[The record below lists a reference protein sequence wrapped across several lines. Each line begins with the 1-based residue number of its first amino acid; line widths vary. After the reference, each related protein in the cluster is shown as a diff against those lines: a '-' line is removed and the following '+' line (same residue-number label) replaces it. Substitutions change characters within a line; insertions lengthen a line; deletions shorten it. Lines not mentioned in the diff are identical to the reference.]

1 MKPIAAVVFDLGNV
15 LLPFNWD
22 LAADRFCA
30 VVNQT
35 RREFDDYIVTM
46 PFVHQLEIG
55 KIEKGAFYRR
65 MCADFGFA
73 GSYSEFA
80 EIWSDIFTVDEGM
93 FGLAAVLKGRLPR
106 YILSNTNPIHMDFVF
121 ERFPAVKDFDGH
133 VLSHE
138 VGCLKPDPLIY
149 KLARERLGVPAEQ
162 VVFIDDIRANVEGAW
177 AAGWQAI
184 QHRDYASTRVELTKL
199 GVAGI

>member
-15 LLPFNWD
+15 LLPFDWD
-22 LAADRFCA
+22 VAANGFCA
-30 VVNQT
+30 AVNRT
-35 RREFDDYIVTM
+35 RRELDDYIVTM

-55 KIEKGAFYRR
+55 AMEKGAFYRR
-65 MCADFGFA
+65 MCGDFGFA
-73 GSYSEFA
+73 GSYAEFA
-80 EIWSDIFTVDEGM
+80 EIWSDIFTVDDAM
-93 FGLAAVLKGRLPR
+93 FGLAAALKGRLPR
-106 YILSNTNPIHMDFVF
+106 YILSNTNPIHIDFVF
-121 ERFPAVKDFDGH
+121 ERFPAVKDFEGH

-138 VGCLKPDPLIY
+138 VGCLKPERRIY
-149 KLARERLGVPAEQ
+149 EITRDRVGVPADK

-184 QHRDYASTRVELTKL
+184 HHRDYATTRAELTKL